1 MNDMSKLT
9 SDIDVGMITP
19 APAKSSGSR
28 AKLFT
33 GFFVVIAL
41 AGGGYY
47 AYDTLYASKHAIT
60 DNAYVGADIAPITP
74 LIPAPVVDVLVSDTQ
89 AVKKGDVLVR
99 LDDTDAKLQLAMAQ
113 ASYEGVIRKV
123 KAYLGNDRS
132 LKAQIAARQADQER
146 AAAQIISAQAD
157 YDKTRVDLDRRKT
170 LVDKGSVS
178 GDELTTV
185 QTAFRVAEANLA
197 AARAALEMAVAA
209 RESAEGG
216 REANAALIE
225 GVSVENN
232 PEVLAAKASRDQAA
246 VNVERAVIRAPIDG
260 VIAKRQVQVG
270 QRVQPGMTLMN
281 IVPLTDVYVDANYKE
296 GQLTKVRVGQAVE
309 LTSDLYGSNVVY
321 RGHITGF
328 SGGTGSAFSLVP
340 AQNATGNWIKVVQR
354 LPVRIALDPAELKD
368 HPLAV
373 GLSMSVDIH
382 LAD

>member
-1 MNDMSKLT
+1 MSKLT
-9 SDIDVGMITP
+9 SNVDVGMITP
-19 APAKSSGSR
+19 TPTKSSDSR

-157 YDKTRVDLDRRKT
+157 YDKTRVERDRRKT
-170 LVDKGSVS
+170 RVD
-178 GDELTTV
+178 
-185 QTAFRVAEANLA
+185 
-197 AARAALEMAVAA
+197 
-209 RESAEGG
+209 
-216 REANAALIE
+216 
-225 GVSVENN
+225 
-232 PEVLAAKASRDQAA
+232 
-246 VNVERAVIRAPIDG
+246 
-260 VIAKRQVQVG
+260 
-270 QRVQPGMTLMN
+270 
-281 IVPLTDVYVDANYKE
+281 
-296 GQLTKVRVGQAVE
+296 
-309 LTSDLYGSNVVY
+309 
-321 RGHITGF
+321 
-328 SGGTGSAFSLVP
+328 
-340 AQNATGNWIKVVQR
+340 
-354 LPVRIALDPAELKD
+354 
-368 HPLAV
+368 
-373 GLSMSVDIH
+373 
-382 LAD
+382 

>member
-354 LPVRIALDPAELKD
+354 LPVRIALDPAEIKD

-373 GLSMSVDIH
+373 GLSMSADIH

>member
-47 AYDTLYASKHAIT
+47 AYDTLYATKHAIT
-60 DNAYVGADIAPITP
+60 DNDYVGADIAPITP

-373 GLSMSVDIH
+373 GLSMSADIH